1 MNSLSWWPALFF
13 WPAITIGLIAS
24 GLGLMWR
31 RASLLIAA
39 AVLVLP
45 AALYLT
51 ATPRLRYVGLLP
63 VAFQLIAAQAVRR
76 DRVWIGTFLVGAVV
90 AFFGRLAWLVA
101 ASY

>member
-1 MNSLSWWPALFF
+1 MNSLSWWPALLF
-13 WPAITIGLIAS
+13 WPAVAIGLLAAT
-24 GLGLMWR
+24 LGLVWR
-31 RASLLIAA
+31 RASLLVAA

-51 ATPRLRYVGLLP
+51 ATPRLRYVGLFP

-76 DRVWIGTFLVGAVV
+76 DRVWIGTFLVAVV
-90 AFFGRLAWLVA
+90 AAFFGWLAWLVA